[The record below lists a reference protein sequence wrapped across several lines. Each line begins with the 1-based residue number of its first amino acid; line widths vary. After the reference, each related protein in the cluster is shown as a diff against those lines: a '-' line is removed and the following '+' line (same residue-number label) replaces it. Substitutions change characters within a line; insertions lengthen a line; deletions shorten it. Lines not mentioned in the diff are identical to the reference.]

1 MTCISAF
8 LMPWFDKRKIYE
20 MKQRTDYILLDPFLY
35 IKKCLIIRLL

>member
-1 MTCISAF
+1 
-8 LMPWFDKRKIYE
+8 